1 MNLIEM
7 VSDLRACALVRDVTQ
22 KIKEFN
28 NKDLELLLNLTY
40 SGKLPLTL
48 EEVEAK
54 LRYNCP
60 ESTLTLEEFLTWL
73 SENLEAKPELMRG
86 VCSFLK
92 STDPDANVLV
102 LQMLKGDLG
111 IKLSKTK
118 VKALQAG

>member
-40 SGKLPLTL
+40 SGRLPLTL

-54 LRYNCP
+54 LRYNYP

-92 STDPDANVLV
+92 STDPDTNELV